1 MVGAIGGFGEKT
13 IGGLWGGVGL
23 SKRANLLAFH
33 ETSRQAGQ
41 QASRQQ
47 AANKYFWWNSVNKVC
62 DCLSPDEAM
71 RMLPYETKISSPALI
86 SFVALWCQSNK
97 HTSTTKQGERKTVSQ
112 KCKIK
117 LHNDK
122 MFIVAYYEA

>member
-1 MVGAIGGFGEKT
+1 MGQLGGLERKQLEGFGEVWDFQNGQT
-13 IGGLWGGVGL
+13 CLPFM
-23 SKRANLLAFH
+23 KRQKQLV
-33 ETSRQAGQ
+33 EGSRQ
-41 QASRQQ
+41 
-47 AANKYFWWNSVNKVC
+47 ANKYFWWNSVNKVC

-86 SFVALWCQSNK
+86 SFVALWCQTNK
-97 HTSTTKQGERKTVSQ
+97 HTSTAKQGERKTVSQ